1 LEGQIKIAQREGY
14 GKAEQVQTLIL
25 NMLWVSKSYFVAR
38 ASVLSFLTP
47 IKPALVNLLERPL
60 NSGKQVSADVPMYAF
75 PLAMDAPAEN
85 RRLLW
90 SISLPQGAPG
100 APVLELPK
108 PVTKLSFLL

>member
-1 LEGQIKIAQREGY
+1 
-14 GKAEQVQTLIL
+14 
-25 NMLWVSKSYFVAR
+25 MLWVSKSYFVAR
-38 ASVLSFLTP
+38 ASVLSFMTLL
-47 IKPALVNLLERPL
+47 KPKRALVNLLE